1 MLVSAL
7 SILSYVVLS
16 PELGGGDAKT
26 DKMLQQ
32 RASKP
37 EVPVSSSDPEVEEL
51 LSVSRDASDSCLWS
65 LLNVLSSLL
74 DAVALRHPS
83 KRSASVVIG
92 SSDASWELLK
102 NRCFRA
108 IKRCVLYFRLLI

>member
-16 PELGGGDAKT
+16 PELGGDSQS
-26 DKMLQQ
+26 DRIMQQ

-37 EVPVSSSDPEVEEL
+37 DASVNLPELEVEEL

-74 DAVALRHPS
+74 DALALRHPS
-83 KRSASVVIG
+83 KRSAQVDVSAA
-92 SSDASWELLK
+92 ASWNLIK
-102 NRCFRA
+102 NHCFRA
-108 IKRCVLYFRLLI
+108 IKRFVPSFW